1 MTTDKIKH
9 HIGPQLFKHWQGVNN
24 PELLRRAQAQ
34 LTTEIEQGLLHG
46 VKYIA
51 ELELINMKLKA

>member
-9 HIGPQLFKHWQGVNN
+9 HIGPQLFNHWQGVNN
-24 PELLRRAQAQ
+24 PELLRRAQVQ